1 MKGMLNMRV
10 VIDPGHAGRN
20 IDPGAVNAAT
30 GLQEADVA
38 LVISRLVE
46 KYLLAVGYEVKLT
59 RNKYEQA
66 EADELSYRTA
76 LANDWG
82 ADIFISLHCNSAVNE
97 SAKGYEVWTSPGD
110 TLGDRLA
117 TCIYE
122 QIAAEFPDR
131 IGRTD
136 YADGDPD
143 KESHFY
149 VLIHTDAPACMVE
162 MAFISNDEEAALLAD
177 AAWQDRYARAI
188 ARGVT
193 DYAATQEG

>member
-1 MKGMLNMRV
+1 MLNMRV

-20 IDPGAVNAAT
+20 IDPGAVNGAT

-59 RNKYEQA
+59 RTEWEQA
-66 EADELSYRTA
+66 ETDNLSYRTA

-82 ADIFISLHCNSAVNE
+82 ADIFISIHCNSAANE
-97 SAKGYEVWTSPGD
+97 NAKGYEVWTSPGD
-110 TLGDRLA
+110 TLADRLA
-117 TCIYE
+117 TSIYE

-131 IGRTD
+131 KGRTD
-136 YADGDPD
+136 YSDGDPD
-143 KESHFY
+143 KESRFY
-149 VLIHTDAPACMVE
+149 VLIHTAVPACLVE

-193 DYAATQEG
+193 DYAATLEG